1 MNPFIV
7 ERHFC
12 SLSHTFCT
20 RMHLPG
26 PKLDDATKSDI
37 QQKLVNLVVKLVF
50 HHFVGN
56 SPQPVAK
63 EFQLRSGKRL

>member
-1 MNPFIV
+1 
-7 ERHFC
+7 
-12 SLSHTFCT
+12 
-20 RMHLPG
+20 MHLPG